1 VRLTYG
7 AVKLISYRSRRA
19 FSGEPGR
26 IDRLGV
32 LIGGL
37 VVPVA
42 TLGEGLAGSM
52 AELLGGLPG
61 SLDRLRRLVAS
72 GAVDAYLDSEAMPL
86 DTVELLAPVPRPGK
100 IVAVGLNYRSH
111 AAEQGREPPQA
122 PVIFAKY
129 ATAVVP
135 SGADVTWDDQLTQA
149 VDYEAELAVVIG
161 RQARRV
167 DVARAL
173 DHVAGY
179 TCLNDVSARDLQYAD
194 KQFTRAKSL
203 DTFCP
208 MGPALVT
215 ADEVGDPQALRVR
228 CLVNG
233 EVRQDSTTADMVFSV
248 AELVAFCSRAFTLEP
263 GDVIATGTPSGVIL
277 GMDPKIWLK
286 PGDVVRIA
294 IDQIGMLENPV
305 VDEPDSTVQ
314 Y

>member
-1 VRLTYG
+1 MG
-7 AVKLISYRSRRA
+7 
-19 FSGEPGR
+19 
-26 IDRLGV
+26 GV
-32 LIGGL
+32 

-42 TLGEGLAGSM
+42 TLGEGLPGSM
-52 AELLGGLPG
+52 AEFVGGLPD
-61 SLDRLRRLVAS
+61 SLERLRRLVTD
-72 GAVDAYLDSEAMPL
+72 GAVDAYMDTEAMPL

-111 AAEQGREPPQA
+111 AAEQGREPPDG

-135 SGADVTWDDQLTQA
+135 SGAEITWDDRLTQA
-149 VDYEAELAVVIG
+149 VDYEAELAVVVG
-161 RQARRV
+161 RPARRV
-167 DVARAL
+167 DEAHAL

-215 ADEVGDPQALRVR
+215 ADEVGDPQALRIK

-233 EVRQDSTTADMVFSV
+233 ETRQDATTADMVFSV
-248 AELVAFCSRAFTLEP
+248 AQLVAFCSRAFTLEP
-263 GDVIATGTPSGVIL
+263 GDVIATGTPAGV
-277 GMDPKIWLK
+277 GWFREPKWMLAD
-286 PGDVVRIA
+286 GDEIVVEIEKVGRLVNRCRIA
-294 IDQIGMLENPV
+294 GAA
-305 VDEPDSTVQ
+305 
-314 Y
+314 